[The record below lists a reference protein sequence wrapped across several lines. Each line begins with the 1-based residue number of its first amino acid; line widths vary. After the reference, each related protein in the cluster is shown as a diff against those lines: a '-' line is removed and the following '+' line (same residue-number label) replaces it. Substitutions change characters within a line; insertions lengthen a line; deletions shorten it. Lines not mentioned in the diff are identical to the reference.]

1 MMHKNA
7 WLRVID
13 EALVTSGLDF
23 ANSNDS
29 YEEAKQK
36 LNDLI
41 LWNISVA
48 VDPVLAEQL
57 SEEEILEA
65 ISPFYSTRLSAIMG
79 MEVGLPEFREIEK
92 AVLRKLF
99 NTFSKKKFG
108 A

>member
-13 EALVTSGLDF
+13 EALVTSGLEF
-23 ANSNDS
+23 ASPNDS

-41 LWNISVA
+41 LWNILVA
-48 VDPVLAEQL
+48 VDPLLTEQL

-65 ISPFYSTRLSAIMG
+65 ISPFYSTRLSAITG
-79 MEVGLPEFREIEK
+79 LEVGLPEFREIEK
-92 AVLRKLF
+92 AVLYKLY
-99 NTFSKKKFG
+99 NTFSKDKFG